1 MNTTLSERR
10 IRNNRIRRRRELR
23 QRFFTSVLALILSA
37 GISFTFFSFRTK
49 AQSSNEEITYKY
61 YKSIIVESGDTLWN
75 LAEEFG
81 ALEHY
86 ASHQEYIEEVMQM
99 NGLSDEQ
106 ITTGQY
112 IIIPYFSSE
121 FVG

>member
-1 MNTTLSERR
+1 MNTLSERR
-10 IRNNRIRRRRELR
+10 IRNNRIRRRHELR
-23 QRFFTSVLALILSA
+23 RRLFTFIFAIILSA
-37 GISFTFFSFRTK
+37 GISFSLFSFRTK
-49 AQSSNEEITYKY
+49 AQSRNEEIQYKY
-61 YKSIIVESGDTLWN
+61 YKSIMIKSGDTLWN
-75 LAEEFG
+75 FAEETG

-86 ASHQEYIEEVMQM
+86 GSRQEYIDEIMRM
-99 NGLSDEQ
+99 NGLPDEQ